1 MTIETPVS
9 KPATQATA
17 CCSPDSPSGC
27 CAEGATPPAEAGTE
41 DLYQQFL
48 AAAGRPGNLDA
59 FTKQAIH
66 IALSVATRCE
76 PCLKAHMQ
84 KARQSGFTQAEMDEA
99 AMLGV
104 AFGGSPALVMYTR
117 TRNSK

>member
-1 MTIETPVS
+1 MTMETPVS
-9 KPATQATA
+9 QPVTQTSA
-17 CCSPDSPSGC
+17 CCGPDSPSGC
-27 CAEGATPPAEAGTE
+27 CTEGAAPSAKAAAE

-48 AAAGRPGNLDA
+48 ATAGRPGNLDA
-59 FTKQAIH
+59 FTKQAIQ

-84 KARQSGFTQAEMDEA
+84 KARQNGFTPAEMDEA

-104 AFGGSPALVMYTR
+104 AFGGSPALVMYAR
-117 TRNSK
+117 AKNSK